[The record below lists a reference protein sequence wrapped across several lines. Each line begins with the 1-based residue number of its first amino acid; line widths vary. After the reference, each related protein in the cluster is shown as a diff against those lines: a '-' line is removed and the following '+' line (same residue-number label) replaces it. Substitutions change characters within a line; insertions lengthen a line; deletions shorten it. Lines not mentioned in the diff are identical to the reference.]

1 MPSLVVLRGSYRSF
15 ALRLLPGID
24 HPPAGTHDLP
34 DCNLLVL
41 PFVNSSCAIHPNLE
55 VSIPTNSSVRVAL
68 IRNRWAQAVAQLDST
83 LYVHGGL
90 SDPFNSYSYSS
101 APEISDLL
109 VLDLSM
115 SFNSSSPPWQLFSS
129 NSSPFLA
136 WHTLSAFNPTEL
148 LLFGGQPGPNSLTV
162 LTGLNDSSG
171 LLSTSNK
178 SGPSFL
184 MEPQNW
190 ANEPMRRIR
199 HSSSYTS
206 GKVWLIGGEKADGS
220 GNAFSDHYSFS
231 PSGTEF
237 VLLPSSSSAPPDI
250 YGHASLVLPDGR
262 LLVLGGYC
270 ASCSSPVPMDTVWSL
285 NTTQSP
291 PVWEKLS
298 ISNESLPTPRRDFA
312 AVVLSNGQVL
322 IHGGGDAQL
331 QTTYSD
337 GWILDTG
344 QNPMVWN
351 SAAALAQ
358 LGQRKD
364 HFAVQAGGYVLFCFG
379 ELHYCMIT
387 TMATHVNHVRIRVL
401 LSCVCILIH
410 I

>member
-1 MPSLVVLRGSYRSF
+1 
-15 ALRLLPGID
+15 
-24 HPPAGTHDLP
+24 
-34 DCNLLVL
+34 
-41 PFVNSSCAIHPNLE
+41 
-55 VSIPTNSSVRVAL
+55 
-68 IRNRWAQAVAQLDST
+68 
-83 LYVHGGL
+83 
-90 SDPFNSYSYSS
+90 
-101 APEISDLL
+101 
-109 VLDLSM
+109 
-115 SFNSSSPPWQLFSS
+115 
-129 NSSPFLA
+129 
-136 WHTLSAFNPTEL
+136 
-148 LLFGGQPGPNSLTV
+148 
-162 LTGLNDSSG
+162 
-171 LLSTSNK
+171 
-178 SGPSFL
+178 
-184 MEPQNW
+184 
-190 ANEPMRRIR
+190 
-199 HSSSYTS
+199 
-206 GKVWLIGGEKADGS
+206 
-220 GNAFSDHYSFS
+220 
-231 PSGTEF
+231 
-237 VLLPSSSSAPPDI
+237 
-250 YGHASLVLPDGR
+250 
-262 LLVLGGYC
+262 
-270 ASCSSPVPMDTVWSL
+270 MDTVWSL
-285 NTTQSP
+285 NTTQNP

-344 QNPMVWN
+344 QNPMVWK

>member
-1 MPSLVVLRGSYRSF
+1 M
-15 ALRLLPGID
+15 
-24 HPPAGTHDLP
+24 
-34 DCNLLVL
+34 
-41 PFVNSSCAIHPNLE
+41 
-55 VSIPTNSSVRVAL
+55 SIPTNSSVRVVL
-68 IRNRWAQAVAQLDST
+68 IRNRWAQAVAQLENT
-83 LYVHGGL
+83 LFVHGGL

-109 VLDLSM
+109 VLDLST

-129 NSSPFLA
+129 NSSPPLA
-136 WHTLSAFNPTEL
+136 WHTLSAFNLAEL
-148 LLFGGQPGPNSLTV
+148 LLFGGQPDPNSLTV

-171 LLSTSNK
+171 LLSISHE

-190 ANEPMRRIR
+190 ANQPMRRIR
-199 HSSSYTS
+199 HSSSYTND
-206 GKVWLIGGEKADGS
+206 KVWLIGGEKADGS

-231 PSGTEF
+231 PSGAEF
-237 VLLPSSSSAPPDI
+237 VQLPSSSSAPPDI

-270 ASCSSPVPMDTVWSL
+270 ASFSGLVPMDTVWSL
-285 NTTQSP
+285 ETTQNP
-291 PVWEKLS
+291 PVWEELS
-298 ISNESLPTPRRDFA
+298 ISNESLPSPRRDFA
-312 AVVLSNGQVL
+312 AVVLSNGKVL

-351 SAAALAQ
+351 SVAALAQ
-358 LGQRKD
+358 VGQRKD
-364 HFAVQAGGYVLFCFG
+364 HFAVQAGGCVLFCFG
-379 ELHYCMIT
+379 ELHGSHDYDDG
-387 TMATHVNHVRIRVL
+387 H
-401 LSCVCILIH
+401 
-410 I
+410 